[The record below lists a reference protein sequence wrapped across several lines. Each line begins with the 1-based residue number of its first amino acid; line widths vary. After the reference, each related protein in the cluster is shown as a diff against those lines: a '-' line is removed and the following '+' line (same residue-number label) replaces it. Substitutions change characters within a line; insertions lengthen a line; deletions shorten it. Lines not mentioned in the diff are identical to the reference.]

1 MNAAA
6 RKAASGGK
14 TGRPEVPAQLERAR
28 VRNPQV
34 RFTYAWLFAAQ
45 AVAGFL
51 ASHIHRILEG

>member
-1 MNAAA
+1 
-6 RKAASGGK
+6 
-14 TGRPEVPAQLERAR
+14 